1 MTAIPPQIL
10 AIDLGTSGV
19 KVTLVAADGTLTGWA
34 EKSIPLAVLPEGGAE
49 QDPLAWWQ
57 ALREAVAALHR
68 EHCEYTSQIT
78 VVCASTQG
86 WREVE

>member
-34 EKSIPLAVLPEGGAE
+34 EKSVPLAVLPEGGAE
-49 QDPLAWWQ
+49 QDPLA
-57 ALREAVAALHR
+57 
-68 EHCEYTSQIT
+68 
-78 VVCASTQG
+78 
-86 WREVE
+86 